1 MSEMF
6 QKFTYIGGGRQRSRR
21 RTVMSL
27 LAVFMAFVLIAA
39 ACGSDDDDDDSS
51 SSDDDAAVDA
61 DDTTTDDGDDGG
73 DDSTAPSGPVHG
85 GTLVYGIEADSANP
99 WTHYGTSC
107 AISCRMIFR
116 AITDSLFLADAN
128 GDLVP
133 HLVEPGSV
141 SQNAD
146 FTQWTFDVREGISF
160 HDGTPLDG
168 AAVKYNIDTCRFS
181 PLTGASFLGL
191 ANVEAAGQTVTLNYS
206 TPSAVGPQTLRS
218 EVCGNM
224 LSPTWMATL
233 SNNPLLSDAEKEAA
247 EGNPSAPVGVGAFKY
262 ESYTPGNGNSFIA
275 VRNEDYWRGPNGITG
290 EELPYLDAVEFVVAV
305 DIQGRS
311 NGLKGGQFDIIHTAN
326 SDEIAKYQDDDDFQL
341 FASDLGGET
350 SYILLNVGQG
360 NNPTLAAVR
369 GLEELPMDP
378 GGANANNPLVHLSCR
393 RSLALALDQDRYAE
407 ERGAGIV
414 RVANG
419 PYGPGAVGFVED
431 SGYPTFDI
439 EAARAEF
446 ENCKADSG
454 QNPVTFSYNTTN
466 DAFNVES
473 NELVVAMWTEAFGD
487 EIAATI
493 QPIEQGQY
501 IGLALAGV
509 FQAQGWR
516 NHGGVDPV
524 EQWFWWHSAS
534 ASPINPAVPEL
545 ALNFGRFQDAEMD
558 AAINTLRGN
567 PDPAARVE
575 AAETVSRQFGENV
588 WNLWTYWTLWGTV
601 YSQQVQGVTEMPIPD
616 NDAPALAVVKGKHH
630 IPQVWC
636 LEGDCQG

>member
-1 MSEMF
+1 MNLITE
-6 QKFTYIGGGRQRSRR
+6 QARSHRR
-21 RTVMSL
+21 KIMSL
-27 LAVFMAFVLIAA
+27 LAIFMTFVLIAA
-39 ACGSDDDDDDSS
+39 ACGSSDDDDDSS
-51 SSDDDAAVDA
+51 SADDDTTVDA
-61 DDTTTDDGDDGG
+61 DDTSTDDGASAG
-73 DDSTAPSGPVHG
+73 DDDTGATGEPVFG
-85 GTLVYGIEADSANP
+85 GRLIYGIEADSANP

-107 AISCRMIFR
+107 ATSCGMVLR
-116 AITDSLFLADAN
+116 AISDSLFLADVDGN
-128 GDLVP
+128 LVP

-181 PLTGASFLGL
+181 PLTGPAFLGL
-191 ANVEAAGQTVTLNYS
+191 VSVEAAGQTVTLNYS
-206 TPSAVGPQTLRS
+206 GPSAVGPQTLRAG
-218 EVCGNM
+218 VCGNM

-233 SNNPLLSDAEKEAA
+233 SNNPLLTDAEREVAN
-247 EGNPSAPVGVGAFKY
+247 GNPAAPVGLGAFKY
-262 ESYTPGNGNSFIA
+262 ESYTPGNGNSFVA

-290 EELPYLDAVEFVVAV
+290 EVLPYLDAIEFVVSV

-311 NGLKGGQFDIIHTAN
+311 NGLKGGQFGIIHTAN
-326 SDEIAKYQDDDDFQL
+326 SDEIAKYQDDDDFTII
-341 FASDLGGET
+341 ASDLGGQT
-350 SYILLNVGQG
+350 SHILLNVGQG

-369 GLEELPMDP
+369 GLEELPVDP

-439 EAARAEF
+439 DAARAEF
-446 ENCKADSG
+446 ENCKTDSG

-473 NELVVAMWTEAFGD
+473 NELVAAMWTEAFGD
-487 EIAATI
+487 EIAVTI

-575 AAETVSRQFGENV
+575 AAETVSRQFGKNV
-588 WNLWTYWTLWGTV
+588 WNIWTHWTLWGIAANPR
-601 YSQQVQGVTEMPIPD
+601 VQSITEMPIPD
-616 NDAPALAVVKGKHH
+616 STLPAISVLGGRHH
-630 IPQVWC
+630 IPQIWC
-636 LEGDCQG
+636 TDGDCQG